1 MPTPYDNHDGGFT
14 RADRKIAANYGIDLD
29 APEQVRCDSC
39 NKLFEA
45 DELNGAGDCPKCCEM
60 PPGEDDKEGPDP
72 KAVHVSESDRRFEYQ
87 ELRGSFSNAD

>member
-45 DELNGAGDCPKCCEM
+45 DELNGVMVEQAKLLARLQKNLGAVTEVIESAEKERLHQSREK
-60 PPGEDDKEGPDP
+60 PPHYAP
-72 KAVHVSESDRRFEYQ
+72 
-87 ELRGSFSNAD
+87 